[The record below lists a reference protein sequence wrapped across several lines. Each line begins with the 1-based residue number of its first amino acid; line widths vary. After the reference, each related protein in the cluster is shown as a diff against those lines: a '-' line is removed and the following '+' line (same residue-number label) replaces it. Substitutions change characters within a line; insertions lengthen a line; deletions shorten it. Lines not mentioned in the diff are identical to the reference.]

1 MYIHIKANMYCMYIL
16 FKEQSRKHQGT
27 LFIITLSYIIN
38 EADIQAPVS
47 LPGHCCVL
55 GELKVVESR
64 ISSYCGTFSIAATD
78 PPTRTWN
85 EGGIA
90 CKCTTYECQAFS
102 NMKKLQ

>member
-1 MYIHIKANMYCMYIL
+1 MKL
-16 FKEQSRKHQGT
+16 TSRHQC
-27 LFIITLSYIIN
+27 LSQ
-38 EADIQAPVS
+38 DTV
-47 LPGHCCVL
+47 
-55 GELKVVESR
+55 LKVVESR
-64 ISSYCGTFSIAATD
+64 ISSYCGTFSIAVTD